1 MKSFRDVPY
10 PTRRSFLATAGAA
23 VAGITSHNLSPL
35 HAQNEAVLLPLYV
48 ADVSG
53 NGRVSRSDQQIV
65 ETALF
70 AQRGFG
76 LVPRPSY
83 DPRADVFGRGA
94 IGADAVDSVS
104 STIARYASRIE
115 AVSSRPITVAWHYG
129 WYKSTRRPPGL
140 QTARFKGGDYASND
154 PAVETTFHDL
164 KNEFGITV
172 DALSWIPVRD
182 PDNGVCQDNYR
193 QGFLAAG
200 NADSRHV
207 CLLYESTIALPAGP
221 RGRIDVQ
228 SARVRTLLRED
239 FAAMARFLVE
249 IRDATPSRVFLLDD
263 RPVVFLF
270 ASHAWGIL
278 PAQDDAFDFIAELR
292 DLFRDV
298 YGAPPYLVGDELFL
312 SPTGRFSRDR
322 ELRTVNF
329 DAIYRYHHVAFK
341 AGAGSIA
348 MSQPYIDNQIALLR
362 RTNVVVRRLQNR
374 FTGRQPLIIPNMA
387 AGFAKPGH
395 PTLEV
400 GRGIYAD
407 FMKRVRHAHVSEHV
421 GPFWQGALGTA
432 VLPAPV
438 FLVGSWNEEFEG
450 HTVFPFDFNLSVP
463 EVAQHGFDLAMAI
476 KEVFS
481 WNHYA
486 QRDIAVDREPGVDGS
501 PVPGDPCVPLP
512 CL

>member
-1 MKSFRDVPY
+1 MRH

-23 VAGITSHNLSPL
+23 VAGVAAHNVAAPR
-35 HAQNEAVLLPLYV
+35 AQRGSVLLPLYV

-53 NGRVSRSDQQIV
+53 NGRVGQSDRQIV

-76 LVPRPSY
+76 LVPRPSF

-94 IGADAVDSVS
+94 VDAAAVEAVS
-104 STIARYASRIE
+104 DTIARYASGAE
-115 AVSSRPITVAWHYG
+115 VASSRPITVAWHYG

-140 QTARFKGGDYASND
+140 QTARFKGGDYVSSD
-154 PAVETTFHDL
+154 PAVEATFHEL

-172 DALSWIPVRD
+172 DALSWIPFRD
-182 PDNGVCQDNYR
+182 RDNGVCQDNYR
-193 QGFLAAG
+193 QGFLSAA
-200 NADSRHV
+200 NADSRYV
-207 CLLYESTIALPAGP
+207 SLLYESTIALPVGP
-221 RGRIDVQ
+221 WGRIDVQ
-228 SARVRTLLRED
+228 APDVRALLRED

-249 IRDATPSRVFLLDD
+249 VRDTSPSRVFLLDD

-278 PAQDDAFDFIAELR
+278 PARDDQYDFIAELR
-292 DLFRDV
+292 EVFGDI

-312 SPTGRFSRDR
+312 TPTGVFSRDR
-322 ELRTVNF
+322 RQRTVNF
-329 DAIYRYHHVAFK
+329 DALYRYHHVAFK
-341 AGAGSIA
+341 PGAESVV
-348 MSQPYIDNQIALLR
+348 MSPSYIDNQVALLLQV
-362 RTNVVVRRLQNR
+362 NDAVSRLRNR
-374 FTGRQPLIIPNMA
+374 FTGRQPLIMPNMA

-400 GRGIYAD
+400 GRAIYAD
-407 FMKRVRHAHVSEHV
+407 FMKRVQQVHLSRHIVPGWQAFLG
-421 GPFWQGALGTA
+421 GP

-438 FLVGSWNEEFEG
+438 YVVGSWNEEFEG

-463 EVAQHGFDLAMAI
+463 HVVQHGFDLAMAI

-486 QRDIAVDREPGVDGS
+486 YRDIAVNREREIGEP
-501 PVPGDPCVPLP
+501 PVPDDMCLPQP